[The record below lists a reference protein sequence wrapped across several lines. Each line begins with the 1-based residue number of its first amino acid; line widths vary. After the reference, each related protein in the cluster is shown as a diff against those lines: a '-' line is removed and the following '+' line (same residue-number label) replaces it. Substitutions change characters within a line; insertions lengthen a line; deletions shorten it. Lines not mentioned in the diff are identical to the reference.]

1 VGEDAFA
8 LAGTTTRK
16 DFRRQLELLCAYLVD
31 PGWRAEG
38 DRMFRQGV
46 EALFAQVDHTLEG
59 QMQARVSP
67 FLHGG
72 DHRFAFPTKD
82 QALARTLDEAKAWL
96 GPALAQSPV
105 ELGMV
110 GDFDLDAAIEAV
122 SRTFGAIPNRIDAL
136 SEKPG
141 PLPFPA
147 PGRTDFPYQTKIAKG
162 LVLAHFPTT
171 DRSDIRKTRRLQVL
185 ASVFGDELRTRIREE
200 LGESYSPRA
209 SASASDVFPGYGSI
223 FASVLVSPSQS
234 AKVSAGIVSIAR
246 QLSTD
251 PIVPDALDRAL
262 KPLLTA
268 IDEQRR
274 SNAYWVST
282 VCATCQRDPRRLDW
296 ARTMV
301 ADFKSVTA
309 ADLTPLAK
317 QYLDPAA
324 IREVRVLP
332 VE

>member
-1 VGEDAFA
+1 
-8 LAGTTTRK
+8 
-16 DFRRQLELLCAYLVD
+16 
-31 PGWRAEG
+31 
-38 DRMFRQGV
+38 MFRQGA
-46 EALFAQVDHTLEG
+46 EALFAQIDHTLEG

-122 SRTFGAIPNRIDAL
+122 VKDVRRHPEPDRHPPRRSPDRCRSRP
-136 SEKPG
+136 
-141 PLPFPA
+141 

-162 LVLAHFPTT
+162 LVLAHFQTT

-185 ASVFGDELRTRIREE
+185 ASVFGDQLRTRIREE

-234 AKVSAGIVSIAR
+234 AKVSASIVAIAR

-251 PIVPDALDRAL
+251 AVVPDALDRAL

-324 IREVRVLP
+324 IREIRVLP
-332 VE
+332 SE